1 MTQAQAFLREL
12 GLIER
17 DRRGYADGAL
27 LCGFMER
34 VRRAAVDEAWPFG
47 TNSHDPTRR
56 FTFEDGSILFIGNS
70 YQATYP
76 VCAYEKKEREACQR
90 T

>member
-47 TNSHDPTRR
+47 VDSYDATRR
-56 FTFEDGSILFIGNS
+56 FTFEDGSILFVGNPE
-70 YQATYP
+70 QATYP
-76 VCAYEKKEREACQR
+76 VCAYEKKERACR
-90 T
+90 S

>member
-1 MTQAQAFLREL
+1 MTIANEFLKEL
-12 GLIER
+12 SLIGR
-17 DRRGYADGAL
+17 DRRNYADGLL

-34 VRRAAVDEAWPFG
+34 VRRAAVDEALPFG
-47 TNSHDPTRR
+47 TNSYDPTRR

-76 VCAYEKKEREACQR
+76 VCAYEKNEREACQR